1 MKKSRGQSARDS
13 TAGRLQRSA
22 RERADEQAR
31 RIPWQRLH
39 QTRSQYIDWQEFNL
53 WARSILEAERGIPD
67 FLAEILPSRCPGFLE
82 TTKTLPP
89 KAIKERPLAI
99 RLEDWIDDHIFGF
112 AKQGGWFAAITY
124 YAVRDAR
131 YQRAEVCW
139 SECVQK
145 WKKAK
150 PAQYPPFEEWKV
162 MAGQC
167 DETARLTARERK
179 VRASARLVDPERFCE
194 AVTRCMDCEALA
206 YWARHVLESGSELPA
221 EVVRELERGCPG
233 YLEAELKARREESR
247 KPAEASQRLL
257 LWIAD
262 HLFQDAKAEGWFD
275 AVLTQV
281 RSHPR
286 AIRTMEFSDY
296 CGETWGSKL
305 PAPYPSLEEWR
316 RDADSYVD
324 QAVN

>member
-1 MKKSRGQSARDS
+1 MSGRTNRLAVYRGSGFIRRVVNTSTGRNSISGLAQSSKSRRVF
-13 TAGRLQRSA
+13 
-22 RERADEQAR
+22 
-31 RIPWQRLH
+31 RI
-39 QTRSQYIDWQEFNL
+39 S
-53 WARSILEAERGIPD
+53 
-67 FLAEILPSRCPGFLE
+67 LAEILPSRCPGFLE

-99 RLEDWIDDHIFGF
+99 RLEDWIDDHVFGF
-112 AKQGGWFAAITY
+112 AKQEGWFAAITY

-139 SECVQK
+139 SECVEK

-150 PAQYPPFEEWKV
+150 PAQYPSFEEWKV

-233 YLEAELKARREESR
+233 YLEAELKARSGGV
-247 KPAEASQRLL
+247 K
-257 LWIAD
+257 
-262 HLFQDAKAEGWFD
+262 K
-275 AVLTQV
+275 T
-281 RSHPR
+281 
-286 AIRTMEFSDY
+286 
-296 CGETWGSKL
+296 C
-305 PAPYPSLEEWR
+305 
-316 RDADSYVD
+316 
-324 QAVN
+324 